1 MVRTE
6 IIETKAGKIQ
16 GIKDEGIEIFKGIPY
31 TKRLVGDLRFKPP
44 IPATRFPGVFYAT
57 EFGPVCPQMIPPVLL
72 FPQNPQSEPDCLN
85 LNIWTPSPDQN
96 KRPVMVWIHGGGFN
110 TGSGRIYDGTSLV
123 KRGNVVVVTINYRL
137 NSLGFSFIPGVT
149 SNVGMLDQITALKWI
164 RDNIENFGGDADNVT
179 IFGESAGGMAVST
192 LLVMPEAKGLFHHV
206 IAQSGACNPVS
217 YRASEGK
224 DITERVI
231 SEVGIENSDIEELR
245 KISAYEL
252 VNAQSKIS
260 LENGA
265 IKPWPFSIAPFIDG
279 EHIPEHPLDLI
290 RKGAAAG
297 VDLLVGTNLNEST
310 IWKTFNPNFKEADEE
325 MMHNRIKNI
334 VTSLGENGDKAERLI
349 TSYRETRKD
358 EGSLSAQ
365 EVLDAFSTD
374 LEFRISA
381 IRTAEV
387 QSVQNSN
394 TYMYLFTWPSPFMG
408 ANLGACHITE
418 IPFVF
423 GMLEEPGWNLFSGKG
438 EDAEKLSEK
447 IMDAWI
453 AFARTGNPSHSGIPE
468 WPKYETE
475 KRSTMFLGK
484 EIKVVDDPY
493 GKERVAWEGIMKPP
507 YLSIAQ

>member
-1 MVRTE
+1 
-6 IIETKAGKIQ
+6 
-16 GIKDEGIEIFKGIPY
+16 
-31 TKRLVGDLRFKPP
+31 
-44 IPATRFPGVFYAT
+44 
-57 EFGPVCPQMIPPVLL
+57 
-72 FPQNPQSEPDCLN
+72 
-85 LNIWTPSPDQN
+85 
-96 KRPVMVWIHGGGFN
+96 MVWIHGGGFN

-123 KRGNVVVVTINYRL
+123 KRGNVVIVTINYRL

-149 SNVGMLDQITALKWI
+149 SNVGMLDQIAALKWV
-164 RDNIENFGGDADNVT
+164 RDNIKNFGGDAENVT

-192 LLVMPEAKGLFHHV
+192 LLVMPEAKGLFHRV

-231 SEVGIENSDIEELR
+231 SESGIEKGDIEALR

-252 VNAQSKIS
+252 VNVHSKIL

-279 EHIPEHPLDLI
+279 EHIPEHPLNLI
-290 RKGAAAG
+290 RKGVAKG

-325 MMHNRIKNI
+325 SMYIMLKNI
-334 VTSLGENGDKAERLI
+334 VESLGQNEDKAEGLVKL
-349 TSYRETRKD
+349 YRETRKD
-358 EGSLSAQ
+358 EGSLSPQ

-381 IRTAEV
+381 IRTAEA
-387 QSVQNSN
+387 QSVQNPN

-408 ANLGACHITE
+408 GNLGACHITE

-423 GMLEEPGWNLFSGKG
+423 GTLDDPLWSIFSGKG
-438 EDAEKLSEK
+438 EEAEKLSEK

-453 AFARTGNPSHSGIPE
+453 AFARTGNPSHGGIPD
-468 WPKYETE
+468 WPKYNAD
-475 KRSTMFLGK
+475 KRSTMLLGK
-484 EIKVVDDPY
+484 ENEVVDDPY
-493 GKERVAWEGIMKPP
+493 GNERLAWDGI
-507 YLSIAQ
+507 I